1 MRFGTFR
8 FPDDRFFQERALESA
23 AKLIDEDY
31 TSEEPVK
38 DIEQLKEELTQ
49 TKLKL
54 QILLDNIPG
63 GVFSY
68 DADNGRFGFIS
79 PGVLSIFQCSEQQFR
94 EHFYNNFDVF
104 ILKTDRA
111 QTKEMIDNQIRF
123 FDTVE
128 LTYRVRDLSDNI
140 MWIYHKG
147 KLMTNSDGSR
157 QFFVIISDVT
167 TEKLVQQQ
175 LAEINEQLYIETE
188 RYKLIEEAA
197 DNVQYDY
204 DVTLDVLTTSRK
216 DSDGNRISIKD
227 CRKKSLIKAMIYE
240 DDYPTF
246 KSVMKKALREPI
258 KGVVEYRAKN
268 DDGDI
273 RWYRLNYASFERHNV
288 ITRVAG
294 SEKDITE
301 DKKRHEELKAQ
312 VERDGMTGLL
322 NKTTMQSS
330 VTKYLKKCNI
340 NSCHA
345 LLMIDTDNFKSVN
358 DTLGH
363 MCGDDVI
370 KFVAKSIKD
379 TFRDS
384 DFVGRMGGDE
394 FMVFMKYTTPEM
406 TEEKAEKLNSK
417 IKTTITEDGSS
428 VDISC
433 SIGIA
438 YYGRDGEDYDTLY
451 KAADEALYEAKESG
465 KNCYRVH
472 EVKQD

>member
-1 MRFGTFR
+1 M
-8 FPDDRFFQERALESA
+8 QEDKESTEDLRRELE
-23 AKLIDEDY
+23 E
-31 TSEEPVK
+31 TNE
-38 DIEQLKEELTQ
+38 
-49 TKLKL
+49 KL

-68 DADNGRFGFIS
+68 DADTGKFGYIS

-94 EHFYNNFDVF
+94 DYYYNSFDVF
-104 ILKTDRA
+104 IYKADRA
-111 QTKEMIDNQIRF
+111 KTKEMLDNQIRF

-128 LTYRVRDLSDNI
+128 LTYRVRDLTDNI

-147 KLMTNSDGSR
+147 KLLVNRDKSR
-157 QFFVIISDVT
+157 QFFVVISDVT

-175 LAEINEQLYIETE
+175 LSEINEKLYIETE

-204 DVTLDVLTTSRK
+204 DVELDVLTTSRK
-216 DSDGNRISIKD
+216 DENGNRISIKD
-227 CRKKSLIKAMIYE
+227 CRRKALVKAMIFE

-246 KSVMKKALREPI
+246 EALMKKALKQPV
-258 KGVVEYRAKN
+258 KGVVEYRARN
-268 DDGDI
+268 DNGEI
-273 RWYRLNYASFERHNV
+273 LWYRLNYASFERNNM
-288 ITRVAG
+288 ITRIAG

-301 DKKRHEELKAQ
+301 EKRRHDELKAQ
-312 VERDGMTGLL
+312 VERDQMTGLL

-330 VTKYLKKCNI
+330 VEKYLKKCDI
-340 NSCHA
+340 NACHA

-358 DTLGH
+358 DNLGH
-363 MCGDDVI
+363 MRGDDVI
-370 KFVAKSIKD
+370 TFVARSIKD

-384 DFVGRMGGDE
+384 DYVGRMGGDE
-394 FMVFMKYTTPEM
+394 FMVFMKYTTPAI
-406 TEEKAEKLNSK
+406 TEERAESLNGK
-417 IKTTITEDGSS
+417 IKRSIEGDGIS

-438 YYGRDGEDYDTLY
+438 YFGKDGEDYDTLY
-451 KAADEALYEAKESG
+451 KAADDALYVAKEAG

-472 EVKQD
+472 ENI

>member
-1 MRFGTFR
+1 L
-8 FPDDRFFQERALESA
+8 DSA
-23 AKLIDEDY
+23 AAVTEEENLRSSD
-31 TSEEPVK
+31 TSETV
-38 DIEQLKEELTQ
+38 EELRRELEETN
-49 TKLKL
+49 LKL

-68 DADNGRFGFIS
+68 DADSGKFGYIS
-79 PGVLSIFQCSEQQFR
+79 PGVLSIFQCTEEQFR
-94 EHFYNNFDVF
+94 DQFYNSFDVF
-104 ILKTDRA
+104 IFKGDRA
-111 QTKEMIDNQIRF
+111 NTKDMIENQIRF

-128 LTYRVRDLSDNI
+128 LTYRVRDLSDNL

-147 KLMTNSDGSR
+147 KLMEGKDGSR
-157 QFFVIISDVT
+157 RFFVVISDVT
-167 TEKLVQQQ
+167 TEKLVQEQ
-175 LAEINEQLYIETE
+175 LAQINEQLYIETE

-197 DNVQYDY
+197 DNIQYDY
-204 DVTLDVLTTSRK
+204 DVITDVLTTSRK
-216 DSDGNRISIKD
+216 DMDGNRITIKN
-227 CRKKSLIKAMIYE
+227 CRRKDLIKAMIFE
-240 DDYPTF
+240 EDYPTF
-246 KSVMKKALREPI
+246 KSALMKALREPV
-258 KGVVEYRAKN
+258 KGVVEYRARN
-268 DDGDI
+268 DNGDV
-273 RWYRLNYASFERHNV
+273 RWFRLNYASFESRNIV
-288 ITRVAG
+288 TRIAG

-301 DKKRHEELKAQ
+301 EKKRHEELKAQ

-330 VTKYLKKCNI
+330 VEKYLKKCDI

-363 MCGDDVI
+363 MCGDDTI
-370 KFVAKSIKD
+370 KFVAKAVRE

-394 FMVFMKYTTPEM
+394 FMVFMKYTTPSI
-406 TEEKAEKLNSK
+406 TEERAGALNEK
-417 IKTTITEDGSS
+417 IKRTITEDGMS

-451 KAADEALYEAKESG
+451 KAADDALYEAKEAG

-472 EVKQD
+472 GK